1 MMKSV
6 SLESF
11 QSGGKKIIE
20 QFNFILEKSNYNLN
34 PFVIGDTLLMPEEY
48 PKDFLVPLRNFLE
61 VVQDKAKEITDIESF
76 EVAFQTLDDYDNNN
90 KFIKWLIRYI
100 IVLTEPFK
108 DAEFLRE
115 MSDEL
120 FQKITIYCFENLIIR
135 DIGKKSIDA
144 SIWDLQQLM
153 TLRKI
158 MFRFVEMIVVDNFS
172 DERAFFSIKRMFGL
186 ERDKIQIWSDLVRE
200 NEEKLWRIMMMQKFE
215 DMEEK
220 LNFILEQIEK

>member
-1 MMKSV
+1 MKSV

>member
-1 MMKSV
+1 
-6 SLESF
+6 
-11 QSGGKKIIE
+11 
-20 QFNFILEKSNYNLN
+20 
-34 PFVIGDTLLMPEEY
+34 
-48 PKDFLVPLRNFLE
+48 
-61 VVQDKAKEITDIESF
+61 
-76 EVAFQTLDDYDNNN
+76 
-90 KFIKWLIRYI
+90 
-100 IVLTEPFK
+100 
-108 DAEFLRE
+108 